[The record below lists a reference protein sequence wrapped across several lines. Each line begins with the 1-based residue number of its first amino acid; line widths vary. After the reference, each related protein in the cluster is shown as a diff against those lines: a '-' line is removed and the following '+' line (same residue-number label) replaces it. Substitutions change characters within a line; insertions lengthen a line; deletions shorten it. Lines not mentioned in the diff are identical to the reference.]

1 MKRNKK
7 KDDRPFRLRHPDFP
21 IYFSVVVLIISIFI
35 FIAQIFVYTA
45 T

>member
-21 IYFSVVVLIISIFI
+21 IYVSAVSMAVSLI
-35 FIAQIFVYTA
+35 ALLYRLLA
-45 T
+45 